1 MAKESGD
8 RKMKRYAN
16 AEKILPKELLDEVQK
31 FHTGILWIPS
41 PSRFYKE
48 RRQLVIA
55 LREQG
60 VNTKEIAQLA
70 GVTTRRVNQILAA
83 RRKDAKA
90 RQVET
95 ASSK

>member
-1 MAKESGD
+1 
-8 RKMKRYAN
+8 MKRYAN
-16 AEKILPKELLDEVQK
+16 AEKILPKELFDEVQEY
-31 FHTGILWIPS
+31 HTGILWIPS

-83 RRKDAKA
+83 RRRDVKG

>member
-1 MAKESGD
+1 
-8 RKMKRYAN
+8 MKRYAN
-16 AEKILPKELLDEVQK
+16 AEKILPKEILDEVQK
-31 FHTGILWIPS
+31 YHTGILWIPS

-83 RRKDAKA
+83 RRRDVKD
-90 RQVET
+90 RQVEK
-95 ASSK
+95 ASGK

>member
-1 MAKESGD
+1 
-8 RKMKRYAN
+8 MKRYAN

-83 RRKDAKA
+83 RRRDAKA

>member
-1 MAKESGD
+1 
-8 RKMKRYAN
+8 MKRYAN
-16 AEKILPKELLDEVQK
+16 AEKILPKKLLDEVQK
-31 FHTGILWIPS
+31 YHTGMLWVPG
-41 PSRFYKE
+41 PNRFYKE

-60 VNTKEIAQLA
+60 VNTREIAQLA

-83 RRKDAKA
+83 RRRDAKA

-95 ASSK
+95 VSSK

>member
-1 MAKESGD
+1 
-8 RKMKRYAN
+8 MKRYAN

-31 FHTGILWIPS
+31 FNTGILWIPS

-83 RRKDAKA
+83 RRRDVKD
-90 RQVET
+90 RQVEK
-95 ASSK
+95 ASGK

>member
-1 MAKESGD
+1 
-8 RKMKRYAN
+8 MKRYAN

-83 RRKDAKA
+83 RRRDVKD
-90 RQVET
+90 RQVEK
-95 ASSK
+95 ASGK

>member
-1 MAKESGD
+1 
-8 RKMKRYAN
+8 MKRYAN
-16 AEKILPKELLDEVQK
+16 AEKILPKEILDEVQK
-31 FHTGILWIPS
+31 YHTGILWIPS

>member
-1 MAKESGD
+1 
-8 RKMKRYAN
+8 MKRYAN

>member
-1 MAKESGD
+1 MAEESGD
-8 RKMKRYAN
+8 RQMKRYAN

-83 RRKDAKA
+83 RRRDVKD
-90 RQVET
+90 RQVEK
-95 ASSK
+95 ASGK